1 MDNKSISH
9 TRWKCQYHIVFIP
22 QYRKKVL
29 YGKVRE
35 DVREIL
41 NTLCKYKNVEII
53 AGAVCVDHVHLSVA
67 IPPKLSVSDFMG
79 YLKGKSTLMLYDR
92 HPELQSKWDKAA
104 FWARGYYVETISTEV
119 YKRTSRRIKKAIDE
133 MEGYSE
139 IIKENIEYD
148 SLLLAHPYDQ
158 EMVEGIFDLILETV
172 LSKNG
177 EITIAGD
184 VYPKNLVKSKFLKL
198 NYSHVEYVIN
208 CLGKNTTKVRNIKSY
223 LLASLFNAGS
233 TISSYYRAEVNHDM
247 PQYAG

>member
-92 HPELQSKWDKAA
+92 HSELQS
-104 FWARGYYVETISTEV
+104 
-119 YKRTSRRIKKAIDE
+119 
-133 MEGYSE
+133 
-139 IIKENIEYD
+139 
-148 SLLLAHPYDQ
+148 
-158 EMVEGIFDLILETV
+158 
-172 LSKNG
+172 
-177 EITIAGD
+177 
-184 VYPKNLVKSKFLKL
+184 KL

-208 CLGKNTTKVRNIKSY
+208 CLGKNTTKMRNIKSY

-233 TISSYYRAEVNHDM
+233 TISSYYRAEINHDM